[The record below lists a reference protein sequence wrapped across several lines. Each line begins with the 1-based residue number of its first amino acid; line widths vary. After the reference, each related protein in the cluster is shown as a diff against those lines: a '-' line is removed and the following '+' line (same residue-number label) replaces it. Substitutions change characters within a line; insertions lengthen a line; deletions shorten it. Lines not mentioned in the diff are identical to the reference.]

1 MTGAH
6 VRNPPNRPRLTP
18 APRSGYPRGPTR
30 EKPMDSDT
38 PVRDEQPDRVTPFPR
53 RVPFGPW
60 CPGVLPSDVRRAA
73 LLERLLIV
81 LIPVTV
87 VCGAFQWW
95 VRPSAGLHF
104 LLVLGAAGLG
114 VMALVLNRMNCYRE
128 AALIVSSLPTVGSLL
143 SLVLTPSE
151 FIAFAYPTVGVLFAG
166 LFLSTKTS
174 GVLGLLNIG
183 LLLLLPL
190 VQPAHSYA
198 VVAAAIGFNLFVPIL
213 VVAGS
218 RNRRQEEEDRQKVL
232 VESEER
238 WRSLITY
245 HPDPIT
251 ISVNGRYRFVNSAC
265 LELFGA
271 AALEEVVGHPP
282 TRFAHPD
289 SHELTKTRLEQVSA
303 GARTEPLPFRVLGL
317 GGEERRVEASS
328 VPINHPDGPAAV
340 TVLRNITEQ
349 WVAEQ
354 QLKDSEA
361 RYRAIVEHAPEAIV
375 VVCAR
380 TGRFVECNGNADR
393 LFGLPGE
400 ELGKTTPVSVSPAMQ
415 PSGGDSAVQWAG
427 YMQRALAHE
436 SCDFEWWFTGV
447 NGVVPCEVHLVR
459 IPSGDA
465 PLIRGSIT
473 DVSEKKA
480 AEAALRASES
490 QYRKLVE
497 TMNDGLV
504 AVDQDMRITVLN
516 DRSREIFGVDGDLTG
531 RSLLEFVDPDQQ
543 EILIQQHAL
552 RQKGYSDPYDLRAR
566 KLDGTPIE
574 IVVSPSVLNDA
585 EGNYA
590 GSLGVIRDVTKTRK
604 LEAERRS
611 AEAKIRTIVE
621 HASDLITV
629 LDRRGRIVFESP
641 SLERMLGYRPE
652 ELLGRFVTEFVHE
665 DDITEVNRALMRGA
679 QSPGVPAQ
687 VEVRLRHKDGSWRI
701 VEAVGQVLT
710 ESLDDWQVVV
720 VSRDIT
726 ERRRLESELLQIS
739 NREQRSFGQ
748 DLHDGMGQVLV
759 GARLYAAGLAKRLEG
774 RSAEDA
780 DGAREIGRMLDE
792 AHDLARA
799 LARGLSPVS
808 LEEGGLS
815 SALYDL
821 AKGVGRIH
829 GVECSVS
836 LTEPIPLHDLDAAT
850 HLYRI
855 AQEALTNAARHAGA
869 SRIDVMLKETDQ
881 LLTLT
886 VRDDGHGIGAGGRGN
901 SGMGIPIMRKRAS
914 MLRGSLQVSSDTSG
928 TEIVCEFPKQADY
941 DDLAISPSDVSF
953 SA

>member
-1 MTGAH
+1 
-6 VRNPPNRPRLTP
+6 
-18 APRSGYPRGPTR
+18 
-30 EKPMDSDT
+30 
-38 PVRDEQPDRVTPFPR
+38 
-53 RVPFGPW
+53 VPER
-60 CPGVLPSDVRRAA
+60 DVRRAA
-73 LLERLLIV
+73 LLDRLLLV
-81 LIPVTV
+81 LIPITL

-104 LLVLGAAGLG
+104 LLVLGAAALAG
-114 VMALVLNRMNCYRE
+114 MALVLNRMNCYRE
-128 AALIVSSLPTVGSLL
+128 AALIVSALPSVGSLL
-143 SLVLTPSE
+143 SLILTPTE
-151 FIAFAYPTVGVLFAG
+151 FIAFAYPSVGVLLAG
-166 LFLSTKTS
+166 LFLSTRTS
-174 GVLGLLNIG
+174 GLLGLLNIG
-183 LLLLLPL
+183 LLLMLPL
-190 VQPAHSYA
+190 VQDYHSFA
-198 VVAAAIGFNLFVPIL
+198 AVAAAIGFNLFVPIL

-218 RNRRQEEEDRQKVL
+218 RNRQQEEDDRQKEL

-238 WRSLITY
+238 WRSLIIH

-251 ISVNGRYRFVNSAC
+251 ISIDGRYQFVNATC

-271 AALEEVVGHPP
+271 QALEEVVGQHA
-282 TRFAHPD
+282 TRFAHPE
-289 SHELTKTRLEQVSA
+289 SHDVLQARIGQVNS
-303 GARTEPLPFRVLGL
+303 GRRTEPLPFRVVGL
-317 GGEERRVEASS
+317 DGEERRVEASS
-328 VPINHPDGPAAV
+328 VPVNHPEGPAAV
-340 TVLRNITEQ
+340 TVLRNVTEQ

-375 VVCAR
+375 VVNAN

-400 ELGKTTPVSVSPAMQ
+400 ELGKRTPEMVSPAQQ
-415 PSGGDSAVQWAG
+415 PSGGDSALRWAG
-427 YMQRALAHE
+427 YMQRALANE
-436 SCDFEWWFTGV
+436 SCDFEWWFTGPE
-447 NGVVPCEVHLVR
+447 GIVPCEVHLVR
-459 IPSGDA
+459 IPSHDV

-473 DVSEKKA
+473 DVTEKKA
-480 AEAALRASES
+480 AEAALRSSEAKHR
-490 QYRKLVE
+490 QLVE

-504 AVDQDMRITVLN
+504 AVDRDMRITVLN
-516 DRSREIFGVDGDLTG
+516 DRSREIFGVKGDLTG

-543 EILIQQHAL
+543 EVLTQQHAL
-552 RQKGYSDPYDLRAR
+552 RQSGYSDPYELRAR
-566 KLDGTPIE
+566 RLDGTPIE
-574 IVVSPSVLNDA
+574 VVVSPSRLNDA
-585 EGNYA
+585 DGNYV
-590 GSLGVIRDVTKTRK
+590 GSFGVIRDVTETKR
-604 LEAERRS
+604 LEAKRRS

-629 LDRRGRIVFESP
+629 LDGRGRIVFESP

-652 ELLGRFVTEFVHE
+652 EILGRFVTEFVHE
-665 DDITEVNRALMRGA
+665 DDVDEVNRALMKGA
-679 QSPGVPAQ
+679 QSPGVPAR
-687 VEVRLRHKDGSWRI
+687 VEVRLLHKDGSWPI

-780 DGAREIGRMLDE
+780 RGAREIGRMLDE

-821 AKGVGRIH
+821 VSGVGRIH

-836 LTEPIPLHDLDAAT
+836 LAESIPLHDLDAAT
-850 HLYRI
+850 HVYRI

-869 SRIDVMLKETDQ
+869 SRIEVRLDASGDT
-881 LLTLT
+881 LTLS
-886 VRDDGHGIGAGGRGN
+886 VRDDGCGIEGGRRGAT
-901 SGMGIPIMRKRAS
+901 GMGIPIMRKRAS
-914 MLRGSLQVSSDTSG
+914 MLRGSLLVESDSSG
-928 TEIVCEFPKQADY
+928 TEITCAFPAQPAGDE
-941 DDLAISPSDVSF
+941 LALTPGNVSF